1 MPEGEIFSI
10 KSILLH
16 SGEFL
21 NRLISPFFPLIFFS
35 LLKKLISIILLRRRN
50 ATEPKKCKKYLLER
64 IQFWFWN
71 GAVKTQC
78 KKHFCP
84 DKFLLW
90 FFERLIIQNKMARAH
105 LQLQSFNSCLIY
117 LRKSNR
123 HNHYFDVTV
132 LFETGNET
140 RYHASIFQSSITSFD
155 KLTFILPPLLPNLFI
170 LPITSIATNILRVG
184 SK

>member
-1 MPEGEIFSI
+1 MPEGEIFSHQVNI
-10 KSILLH
+10 ASQRGIF
-16 SGEFL
+16 EQTYF
-21 NRLISPFFPLIFFS
+21 PFFPLIFS
-35 LLKKLISIILLRRRN
+35 LSWKSWFPSSSYDVASPPSWKN
-50 ATEPKKCKKYLLER
+50 AKKYLLER

-71 GAVKTQC
+71 GAVKTKC
-78 KKHFCP
+78 KKHFCS

-90 FFERLIIQNKMARAH
+90 FCERKMARAH
-105 LQLQSFNSCLIY
+105 LQLQSCNSWLIY

-140 RYHASIFQSSITSFD
+140 RYHASVFQSSITSFD

-184 SK
+184 IK

>member
-1 MPEGEIFSI
+1 MPEGENFFHQVNIASQREIF
-10 KSILLH
+10 
-16 SGEFL
+16 EQTYF
-21 NRLISPFFPLIFFS
+21 PFFLWFFLSLEKADFHHPLTTS
-35 LLKKLISIILLRRRN
+35 HRHQAEKN
-50 ATEPKKCKKYLLER
+50 AKKYLLER

-71 GAVKTQC
+71 GAVKTKC

-90 FFERLIIQNKMARAH
+90 FCERLIMQSKMARAR
-105 LQLQSFNSCLIY
+105 LQLQSFNSWLIY

-123 HNHYFDVTV
+123 HNSYFDVTV

-155 KLTFILPPLLPNLFI
+155 KLTFILPSLLPNLFM